1 MIHNMEWYRVFYF
14 TAKAGSLSKAAE
26 ELFITQPAV
35 THSIKQLEAKLGGQ
49 LFFRT
54 SKGVKLTAEGEV
66 LFKYIEQAYHFISN
80 GERKIAEM
88 HQLIEGEIVI
98 GAGDTLCRHYL
109 LPHLQ
114 RFHEAYPKIKIQ
126 VTNRTTAETVSLLKE
141 GKIDLGIVNLPLIP
155 GDNKIDILE
164 SIQIEDCFVAG
175 LSYKHLS
182 ETPVSLEALLGHP
195 IILLEKGS
203 SIRAYID
210 RFAGEQGFT
219 IKPEIELGSI
229 DLLMEFARSGFGIA
243 CVIKNFA
250 AQELAESKLYE
261 IRLETPI
268 PARNVGI
275 VTLKGT
281 PLSVAA
287 KQLLEIMLGR
297 GLISSDCDTV

>member
-35 THSIKQLEAKLGGQ
+35 THSIKQLESKLGGQ
-49 LFFRT
+49 LFIRT
-54 SKGVKLTAEGEV
+54 SKGVNLTAEGEV

-88 HQLIEGEIVI
+88 HQLVDGEIKI

-114 RFHEAYPKIKIQ
+114 SYHEAYPSIKIQ
-126 VTNRTTAETVSLLKE
+126 VTNRTTAETVTLLKE
-141 GKIDLGIVNLPLIP
+141 GKIDLGIINLPLAQP
-155 GDNKIDILE
+155 DNKINVQE
-164 SIQIEDCFVAG
+164 SIPITDCFVAG
-175 LSYKHLS
+175 VKHKYLS
-182 ETPVSLEALLGHP
+182 ETPISLEALLQQP

-203 SIRAYID
+203 SIRTFID
-210 RFAGEQGFT
+210 TFAESQSLT

-229 DLLMEFARSGFGIA
+229 DLLVDFARSGFGIA
-243 CVIKNFA
+243 CVIKDFVSH
-250 AQELAESKLYE
+250 ELAEGSLYE
-261 IRLETPI
+261 IQLKNPVPPRK
-268 PARNVGI
+268 VGI

-287 KQLLEIMLGR
+287 KHILDMMMQQR
-297 GLISSDCDTV
+297 SPS

>member
-14 TAKAGSLSKAAE
+14 TAKAGSLSRAAE

-49 LFFRT
+49 LFIRT
-54 SKGVKLTAEGEV
+54 SKGVTLTTEGEV

-88 HQLIEGEIVI
+88 HQLIEGEIKI

-114 RFHEAYPKIKIQ
+114 KFHEAYPSIKIQ
-126 VTNRTTAETVSLLKE
+126 VTNRTTAETVALLKE
-141 GKIDLGIVNLPLIP
+141 GKIDLGIINLPLVQA
-155 GDNKIDILE
+155 DNKVQVQE

-175 LSYKHLS
+175 LKHKHLS
-182 ETPVSLEALLGHP
+182 ESPISLETLLQQP

-203 SIRAYID
+203 SIRTYID
-210 RFAGEQGFT
+210 TFAESQGFT

-229 DLLMEFARSGFGIA
+229 DLLVDFARSGFGIA
-243 CVIKNFA
+243 YVIKDFVSN
-250 AQELAESKLYE
+250 ELAEGSLFE
-261 IRLETPI
+261 IQLKTPV
-268 PARNVGI
+268 PPRKVGI

-287 KQLLEIMLGR
+287 KHILERMIQQEPPHN
-297 GLISSDCDTV
+297 

>member
-1 MIHNMEWYRVFYF
+1 MEWYRVFYF
-14 TAKAGSLSKAAE
+14 TAKAGSLSRAAE

-54 SKGVKLTAEGEV
+54 SKGVTLTAEGVV

-88 HQLIEGEIVI
+88 HQLVDGEIKI

-109 LPHLQ
+109 LPYLKK
-114 RFHEAYPKIKIQ
+114 FHEDYPNIKIQ
-126 VTNRTTAETVSLLKE
+126 VTNRTTAETVTLLKE
-141 GKIDLGIVNLPLIP
+141 GKIDMGIINLPLP
-155 GDNKIDILE
+155 QADSKVQVQE
-164 SIQIEDCFVAG
+164 SIQLVDCFVTG
-175 LSYKHLS
+175 SSYKHLANA
-182 ETPVSLEALLGHP
+182 PVSLEALLKHP

-210 RFAGEQGFT
+210 AFAEDQGFP

-229 DLLMEFARSGFGIA
+229 DLLADFARSGFGIA
-243 CVIKNFA
+243 CVIKDFV
-250 AQELAESKLYE
+250 AQELTDGSLYE
-261 IRLETPI
+261 IKLEVPI
-268 PARNVGI
+268 PARKVGV

-287 KQLLEIMLGR
+287 KQLLEIMLHKEHKEPPQ
-297 GLISSDCDTV
+297 D

>member
-35 THSIKQLEAKLGGQ
+35 THSIKQLESKLGGQ
-49 LFFRT
+49 LFIRT
-54 SKGVKLTAEGEV
+54 SKGVNLTAEGEV

-88 HQLIEGEIVI
+88 HQLVEGEIKI

-114 RFHEAYPKIKIQ
+114 SYHEAYPSIKIQ
-126 VTNRTTAETVSLLKE
+126 VTNRTTAETVTLLKE
-141 GKIDLGIVNLPLIP
+141 GKIDLGIINLPLAQT
-155 GDNKIDILE
+155 DNKINVQE
-164 SIQIEDCFVAG
+164 SIPITDCFVAG
-175 LSYKHLS
+175 VKHKYLS
-182 ETPVSLEALLGHP
+182 ETLISLEALLQQP

-203 SIRAYID
+203 SIRTYID
-210 RFAGEQGFT
+210 TFAESQSLT

-229 DLLMEFARSGFGIA
+229 DLLVDFARSGFGIA
-243 CVIKNFA
+243 CVIKDFVSH
-250 AQELAESKLYE
+250 ELAEGSLYE
-261 IRLETPI
+261 IRLKTPI
-268 PARNVGI
+268 PPRKVGI

-287 KQLLEIMLGR
+287 KHILDMMMQQR
-297 GLISSDCDTV
+297 SPS